1 MTIQLLQGRPAVLD
15 LVLRSDDAAHLYPP
29 RAGLSADEV
38 RCEIKR
44 PGATAWVEVLLD
56 PSVFRDAGNGAYLLG
71 LDASALDVPGS
82 LLVLV
87 TGRPGV
93 LPPVLPSLL
102 EAEVVVPRDFHAP
115 RPHLER
121 TLVVGQLVGLHSR
134 PLAGATV
141 AATLLQPPLLLGGVA
156 VAGDAVLAASD
167 EDGCFELP
175 LLTGAT
181 VDVQIAAAR
190 YRRTLVVPPPPAP
203 GAPVRLFAIP

>member
-1 MTIQLLQGRPAVLD
+1 MTAQLLQSRPGALD
-15 LVLRSDDAAHLYPP
+15 VVLRNDDATRLYPP
-29 RAGLSADEV
+29 RPGLSADEV
-38 RCEIKR
+38 RCQLKR
-44 PGATAWVEVLLD
+44 PGATAWVEVPLD
-56 PSVFRDAGNGAYLLG
+56 PAILREVGSGAYLLS
-71 LDASALDVPGS
+71 LDPNHLDVAGPLFV
-82 LLVLV
+82 LL
-87 TGRPGV
+87 TGRPGLGSPI
-93 LPPVLPSLL
+93 LPAFL

-134 PLAGATV
+134 PLAGATI
-141 AATLLQPPLLLGGVA
+141 AATLLQAPLLLGGVA
-156 VAGDAVLAASD
+156 VAGDAVLAATD

-203 GAPVRLFAIP
+203 GAPVRLFSIP